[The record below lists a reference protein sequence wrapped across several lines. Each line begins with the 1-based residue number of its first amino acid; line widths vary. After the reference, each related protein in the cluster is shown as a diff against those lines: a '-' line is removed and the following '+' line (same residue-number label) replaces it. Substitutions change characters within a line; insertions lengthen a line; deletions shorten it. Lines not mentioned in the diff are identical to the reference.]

1 MVGGVYFGPP
11 AWKVP
16 AWPAA
21 YATAIAD
28 VPLEPPPADRAE
40 LVELLRRICPDRTS
54 PWTAALLE
62 QLTARPAYPPR
73 LLILNLLAL
82 QPESLL
88 PAALTRNAAAEVAAG
103 WRIIRAALGHPSTII
118 AVDRHDKIT
127 WCHWRR
133 YAAGGQVRVRTVAAR
148 YPQGHPRIL
157 LRSLVDWP
165 PVWAGRW
172 GSRRGEPKA
181 QSLASPYGD
190 QVGESLWRALSSRL
204 LRRPEPP
211 RFAAPDIIMLD
222 PLLCWVLGTF
232 LYTRRTGVRPV
243 QVFTSGS
250 GPRLI
255 LAQVGTSVSA
265 FLESLGLGCAGQ
277 WCIRNGMLA
286 GERIDPH
293 AARIQWDTDMLA
305 LCPAA
310 EPEAGTDCVRC
321 GWCVEVCPVGLNPVS
336 LWAAAE
342 KRAGL
347 AVADPREAAACMDCG
362 LCSYVCPARLPL
374 AATIRTMRDEG

>member
-1 MVGGVYFGPP
+1 MYLPWVQGRGMVGGVYFGQP

-16 AWPAA
+16 AWPGA
-21 YATAIAD
+21 YAAAIPD
-28 VPLEPPPADRAE
+28 VPPEPPPADRAE

-62 QLTARPAYPPR
+62 QITARPDSPPR

-118 AVDRHDKIT
+118 AVDRHDKTT

-133 YAAGGQVRVRTVAAR
+133 YAAGGQVRVRAVAAR

-157 LRSLVDWP
+157 LRSLVDGP
-165 PVWAGRW
+165 PVGAGHWR
-172 GSRRGEPKA
+172 SRRGEPKA
-181 QSLASPYGD
+181 Q
-190 QVGESLWRALSSRL
+190 
-204 LRRPEPP
+204 PP

-232 LYTRRTGVRPV
+232 LHTRRTGVRPV
-243 QVFTSGS
+243 QVFSSGS

-265 FLESLGLGCAGQ
+265 FLESLGLSCAGQ

-286 GERIDPH
+286 GEMIDPQ
-293 AARIQWDTDMLA
+293 AARIQWDTDMLS
-305 LCPAA
+305 LCPAV

-321 GWCVEVCPVGLNPVS
+321 GWCVEACPVGLNPVS

-342 KRAGL
+342 KRVGL

-374 AATIRTMRDEG
+374 AATIRTMRQREAAGVKDGG